1 MRSLDVTVKVKAW
14 MFRML
19 RLLHVLPIWDL
30 EEIGIK
36 LQVRREADALRRAF
50 FAPKPQVKT
59 CGFNAETAS
68 PVSRP
73 VPGENLRF
81 ASSNSRKGAME

>member
-1 MRSLDVTVKVKAW
+1 

-36 LQVRREADALRRAF
+36 LQVRREADMALRRAF
-50 FAPKPQVKT
+50 FTPKAQVKT
-59 CGFNAETAS
+59 CGFNAETAG

-81 ASSNSRKGAME
+81 ASGNLRKGAME